1 VEGIVVCFLKV
12 SLFGAYTK
20 LFKNKKYMLF
30 SRRCG
35 SFLKKNN
42 HTSHPNTL
50 NPHLSI
56 SLGLMLVVRGGTC
69 GFYLAL
75 LFSYVFFNFIFFNNF
90 IMLILKI
97 N

>member
-12 SLFGAYTK
+12 SLFGAYTT

-42 HTSHPNTL
+42 HTSHPNT
-50 NPHLSI
+50 HL
-56 SLGLMLVVRGGTC
+56 
-69 GFYLAL
+69 
-75 LFSYVFFNFIFFNNF
+75 IFHSAAKKSKNKGKNHPVCIATKFGPY
-90 IMLILKI
+90 
-97 N
+97 